1 MNNCSTNSPEIE
13 TLPPYTNRGVTLSG
27 TTQEITSTAFFD
39 WYAANLEIDDIQ
51 GLIDNANQF
60 FVCDVRRGTPDRPYT
75 SAIEVFLGKNVI
87 FKASYGGVNA
97 GVFVKATGDQSPRFS
112 QFIRK
117 YYPDHGVSR
126 MDSAIDFDEKGDFE
140 TLMHMAQYLC
150 ETFNLKYKQVGDF
163 RDGST
168 SGRTIYVG
176 SRKSVIYMRIYEKGK
191 QQRELGYDPEA
202 SLNWARLE
210 IEVKP
215 AKREN
220 KKRAAT
226 MQPQD
231 VFALGWA
238 KEVARLLGT
247 YNIGKISL
255 GTKRVKNDDLDKKLA
270 YMQYQ
275 YTAVIR
281 EVIETRLGG
290 DRTKLGDYLESNLH
304 ASLELIRAAKT
315 HIEQ

>member
-1 MNNCSTNSPEIE
+1 MIDYSLTAPKID
-13 TLPPYTNRGVTLSG
+13 TQPPYTNRGVTLSG

-39 WYAANLEIDDIQ
+39 WYAANLEIEDIQ
-51 GLIDNANQF
+51 GLIDNADQF
-60 FVCDVRRGTPDRPYT
+60 FVCDFRPGTPDRPYT

-87 FKASYGGVNA
+87 FKASYGGVNT
-97 GVFVKATGDQSPRFS
+97 GVFVKATGDQSPGVS

-126 MDSAIDFDEKGDFE
+126 MDSAIDFDEEGDFE
-140 TLMHMAQYLC
+140 TLMQMAQYLC

-163 RDGST
+163 RDGSA

-191 QQRELGYDPEA
+191 QQREMGYDPEA

-220 KKRAAT
+220 KKMAAT
-226 MQPQD
+226 MQPR
-231 VFALGWA
+231 
-238 KEVARLLGT
+238 E
-247 YNIGKISL
+247 IG
-255 GTKRVKNDDLDKKLA
+255 
-270 YMQYQ
+270 
-275 YTAVIR
+275 
-281 EVIETRLGG
+281 
-290 DRTKLGDYLESNLH
+290 
-304 ASLELIRAAKT
+304 RA
-315 HIEQ
+315 HV